1 MAQWW
6 AEWNLNSGQVCPAR
20 GYPGKERRRP
30 DQRNDE
36 TQSWELGVRS
46 TQCLLHKSGWMC
58 IFWLRNVLSP
68 KSWCLNISVPTHAET
83 GSLAVVIEQWM
94 VSPRIAHH
102 SPPPP
107 QLWNVVEWSHS
118 HRALHTSPSQISPPS
133 KPGSDFL
140 GAPPCCGPER
150 SQFLMKSLSVSAI
163 YQPAPVPALPLICI
177 VFTQLSPGANS

>member
-6 AEWNLNSGQVCPAR
+6 AEWNLNTGQVCPAR
-20 GYPGKERRRP
+20 GYPGRERRRP

-83 GSLAVVIEQWM
+83 GSLAVAIEQWM

-118 HRALHTSPSQISPPS
+118 HRALHTSPSQISPRQS
-133 KPGSDFL
+133 RVLISSELRLALGQSD
-140 GAPPCCGPER
+140 
-150 SQFLMKSLSVSAI
+150 LSFWWSH
-163 YQPAPVPALPLICI
+163 YLC
-177 VFTQLSPGANS
+177 QLSTSQPQSQPCP